1 MKSKKISKLFY
12 LSFILIFWILIFTLT
27 CKNPSGPGIDF
38 NLRNWYIMQG
48 MAKGPGFT
56 NNITYGDSNIINPS
70 LSVNSNQLFTNQ
82 GKTYYRIP
90 ALLTLLNGDILAFA
104 DKRTGGAGDLPN
116 QIEVYVRKST
126 NNGTNFNAEKRITP
140 QSTSKRDGH
149 GDTAVVL
156 DKKTGHILALVAAG
170 QGFVQSTPHDPIR
183 IKVIRSK
190 DNGESWSEP
199 IDITSQV
206 YGDGCKDP
214 TRRYWYGAFV
224 SSGNGLQMRNGRIMF
239 IINVRESSSPSATSF
254 RNYALYSDDGGYKW
268 KVSRGSPKNPKG
280 GNEAKV
286 VELNDGSLLM
296 HIRWTPNRLQSRS
309 YDYGET
315 WTDATVITDLP
326 ASASNGD
333 LIVYTS
339 SKNGYDKDR
348 LITLVDRRPWGNNQ
362 AACSSCKSGGN
373 CTPGYPGC
381 PTFYVSY
388 DEGKTW
394 TNSRRLYTGHAG
406 YSSLAILK
414 DGSIGI
420 LAELG
425 NSWNG
430 PIYFLKTSIEWCNP
444 NDNPC
449 SPTNSSASAKKK

>member
-38 NLRNWYIMQG
+38 NLRNWYMTAI
-48 MAKGPGFT
+48 AAGPGYT
-56 NNITYGDSNIINPS
+56 GNITYGDNTEIKPTDYMSKAKDM
-70 LSVNSNQLFTNQ
+70 LFTNQ
-82 GKTYYRIP
+82 GNIYYRIP
-90 ALLTLLNGDILAFA
+90 ALLTLQNGDILAFA

-116 QIEVYVRKST
+116 QIEVMVRKST

-140 QSTSKRDGH
+140 QSTSKKDGH

-190 DNGESWSEP
+190 DNGENWSEP

-214 TRRYWYGAFV
+214 TRRYWYAAFV
-224 SSGNGLQMRNGRIMF
+224 SSGNGLQLRNGRIMF
-239 IINVRESSSPSATSF
+239 IINVRESSSTSATSF

-309 YDYGET
+309 YDNGET
-315 WTDATVITDLP
+315 WTEATAINGILSSD
-326 ASASNGD
+326 SNGD

-339 SKNGYDKDR
+339 TKNGYDKDR
-348 LITLVDRRPWGNNQ
+348 LITLVDSTVWNGQRN
-362 AACSSCKSGGN
+362 
-373 CTPGYPGC
+373 GYPGN
-381 PTFYVSY
+381 PKFYISY
-388 DEGKTW
+388 DEGYTW
-394 TNSRRLYTGHAG
+394 TNSKELYKGDAG

-430 PIYFLKTSIEWCNP
+430 PIYFLRTSIEWCNS

-449 SPTNSSASAKKK
+449 SPTNTKK

>member
-38 NLRNWYIMQG
+38 NLRSWYIMQG
-48 MAKGPGFT
+48 MAAGPGYT
-56 NNITYGDSNIINPS
+56 GNITYGDNTCIDPTKM
-70 LSVNSNQLFTNQ
+70 LGNSNRLFTNN
-82 GKTYYRIP
+82 GNIHYRIP
-90 ALLTLLNGDILAFA
+90 ALLTLPNGDILAFA

-116 QIEVYVRKST
+116 QIEVMVKKST
-126 NNGTNFNAEKRITP
+126 NNGTNWSAENRITP
-140 QSTSKRDGH
+140 VSTSKKDGH

-156 DKKTGHILALVAAG
+156 DKKTEEVIALVAAG
-170 QGFVQSTPHDPIR
+170 NGFLASTPQDPIR

-190 DNGESWSEP
+190 DGGNTWSAP
-199 IDITSQV
+199 VDITSQV

-239 IINVRESSSPSATSF
+239 VINVRESSQKTAASF
-254 RNYALYSDDGGYKW
+254 RNYVMYSDDGGHKW
-268 KVSRGSPKNPKG
+268 KVSRGSPKNYQG
-280 GNEAKV
+280 GNEAKI
-286 VELNDGSLLM
+286 VELNQDGHLLM
-296 HIRWTPNRLQSRS
+296 NIRPNGPVWRRLLSRS

-315 WTDATVITDLP
+315 WTEAKVQNDLP
-326 ASASNGD
+326 SSGSNGD
-333 LIVYTS
+333 TIYYTS
-339 SKNGYDKDR
+339 TLNGYDKNR
-348 LITLVDRRPWGNNQ
+348 LITLVDARPYRNGNN
-362 AACSSCKSGGN
+362 GG
-373 CTPGYPGC
+373 PGE
-381 PTFYVSY
+381 PTFYISY
-388 DEGKTW
+388 DEGYTW
-394 TNSRRLYTGHAG
+394 TNYKKLYDSNAG

-430 PIYFLKTSIEWCNP
+430 PIYFLRTSIEWCNS

-449 SPTNSSASAKKK
+449 SPTNTKK

>member
-38 NLRNWYIMQG
+38 NLRNWYMTAI
-48 MAKGPGFT
+48 AEGPGYT
-56 NNITYGDSNIINPS
+56 GNITYGDNTEIKPTNYMSRAKNM
-70 LSVNSNQLFTNQ
+70 LFTNQ
-82 GKTYYRIP
+82 GNIHYRIP
-90 ALLTLLNGDILAFA
+90 ALLTLQNGDILAFA

-140 QSTSKRDGH
+140 QSTSKKDGH

-239 IINVRESSSPSATSF
+239 IINVRESSSTSATSF

-315 WTDATVITDLP
+315 WTEATVIGSLP
-326 ASASNGD
+326 ASSSNGD

-339 SKNGYDKDR
+339 TKNGYDKDR
-348 LITLVDRRPWGNNQ
+348 LITLVDSTVWNGQRN
-362 AACSSCKSGGN
+362 
-373 CTPGYPGC
+373 GYPGK
-381 PTFYVSY
+381 PKFYISY
-388 DEGKTW
+388 DEGYTW
-394 TNSRRLYTGHAG
+394 SNSKCMYSYNAG

-449 SPTNSSASAKKK
+449 SPIKK

>member
-1 MKSKKISKLFY
+1 LKWRKKTEPKEY
-12 LSFILIFWILIFTLT
+12 E
-27 CKNPSGPGIDF
+27 K
-38 NLRNWYIMQG
+38 
-48 MAKGPGFT
+48 A
-56 NNITYGDSNIINPS
+56 
-70 LSVNSNQLFTNQ
+70 
-82 GKTYYRIP
+82 
-90 ALLTLLNGDILAFA
+90 
-104 DKRTGGAGDLPN
+104 KRTYLEEMENVTINVTKYYFDAIAAQSN
-116 QIEVYVRKST
+116 YT
-126 NNGTNFNAEKRITP
+126 
-140 QSTSKRDGH
+140 QSTSKKDGH

-170 QGFVQSTPHDPIR
+170 QGFVQSTPHDLIR

-214 TRRYWYGAFV
+214 TRRYWYAAFV
-224 SSGNGLQMRNGRIMF
+224 TSGNGLQMRNGRIMF
-239 IINVRESSSPSATSF
+239 IINVRESSSTSATSF

-286 VELNDGSLLM
+286 VELNQDGHLLM
-296 HIRWTPNRLQSRS
+296 NIRPNGPIWKRYLSRS

-315 WTDATVITDLP
+315 WTEAKVQNDLP
-326 ASASNGD
+326 SSGSNGD
-333 LIVYTS
+333 TIYYTS
-339 SKNGYDKDR
+339 ILNGYDKNR
-348 LITLVDRRPWGNNQ
+348 LITLVDARPY
-362 AACSSCKSGGN
+362 SSGANEG
-373 CTPGYPGC
+373 PGL
-381 PTFYVSY
+381 PTFYISY
-388 DEGKTW
+388 DEGYTW
-394 TNSRRLYTGHAG
+394 TNSKKLYANHAG

-430 PIYFLKTSIEWCNP
+430 PIYFLKTSIEWCNS

-449 SPTNSSASAKKK
+449 SPNVSSKK

>member
-12 LSFILIFWILIFTLT
+12 LSFILIFCILIFTLT

-38 NLRNWYIMQG
+38 NLRNWYIMSG

-56 NNITYGDSNIINPS
+56 NNITYGDSNIISPS
-70 LSVNSNQLFTNQ
+70 NYFAASNQLFSNR
-82 GKTYYRIP
+82 TYNYRIP
-90 ALLTLLNGDILAFA
+90 ELLALPNGDLLAFA
-104 DKRTGGAGDLPN
+104 DKRAVGAGDLPN

-126 NNGTNFNAEKRITP
+126 NNGTNWGPEKRITP
-140 QSTSKRDGH
+140 VSTSKKDGH
-149 GDTAVVL
+149 GDTAAVL
-156 DKKTGHILALVAAG
+156 DRKTGDIIAVVAFG
-170 QGFVQSTPHDPIR
+170 QGFLNSTPQDPIR
-183 IKVIRSK
+183 IRTIRSR
-190 DNGESWSEP
+190 DNGNTWEAP
-199 IDITSQV
+199 IDITSQI

-214 TRRYWYGAFV
+214 TRKTWYAAFV

-239 IINVRESSSPSATSF
+239 IINVRESSSTSATSF

-268 KVSRGSPKNPKG
+268 KVSRGSPKNPRG

-286 VELNDGSLLM
+286 VELNQDGHLLM
-296 HIRWTPNRLQSRS
+296 NIRPNGPIWKRYLSRS

-315 WTDATVITDLP
+315 WTDAKVQNDLP
-326 ASASNGD
+326 SSGSNGD
-333 LIVYTS
+333 TIYYTS
-339 SKNGYDKDR
+339 TLNGYDKNR
-348 LITLVDRRPWGNNQ
+348 LITLVDSTVWNGQRN
-362 AACSSCKSGGN
+362 
-373 CTPGYPGC
+373 GYPGN
-381 PTFYVSY
+381 PKFYISY
-388 DEGKTW
+388 DEGYTW
-394 TNSRRLYTGHAG
+394 TNSKELYQGDAG

-430 PIYFLKTSIEWCNP
+430 PIYFLRTSIEWCNS

-449 SPTNSSASAKKK
+449 SPTNTKK

>member
-38 NLRNWYIMQG
+38 NLRNWYIMSG
-48 MAKGPGFT
+48 MAAGPGFT
-56 NNITYGDSNIINPS
+56 NNITYGNSNIIDPS
-70 LSVNSNQLFTNQ
+70 SSANSNKLFTDD

-90 ALLTLLNGDILAFA
+90 ELLALPNGDLLAFA
-104 DKRTGGAGDLPN
+104 DKRAVGAGDLPN
-116 QIEVYVRKST
+116 QIEVYVRKSID
-126 NNGTNFNAEKRITP
+126 NGTNWGPEKRITP
-140 QSTSKRDGH
+140 VSTSKKDGH
-149 GDTAVVL
+149 GDTAAVL
-156 DKKTGHILALVAAG
+156 DRKTGDIIAVVAFG
-170 QGFVQSTPHDPIR
+170 QGFLNSTPQDPIR
-183 IKVIRSK
+183 IRTIRSR
-190 DNGESWSEP
+190 DNGETWEAP

-214 TRRYWYGAFV
+214 TRRYWYAAFV
-224 SSGNGLQMRNGRIMF
+224 SSGNGLQLRNGRIMF
-239 IINVRESSSPSATSF
+239 IINVRESSSTSATSF

-268 KVSRGSPKNPKG
+268 RVSRGSPKNPRG

-315 WTDATVITDLP
+315 WTEATVITSLQ
-326 ASASNGD
+326 ASSSNGD

-339 SKNGYDKDR
+339 TKNGYDKDR
-348 LITLVDRRPWGNNQ
+348 LITLVDSRPWNGQ
-362 AACSSCKSGGN
+362 RS
-373 CTPGYPGC
+373 GYPGN
-381 PTFYVSY
+381 PTFYISY
-388 DEGKTW
+388 DEGYTW
-394 TNSRRLYTGHAG
+394 TNYKKLYEGDAG

-430 PIYFLKTSIEWCNP
+430 PIYFLRTSIEWCNS

-449 SPTNSSASAKKK
+449 SPTNTKK

>member
-38 NLRNWYIMQG
+38 NLRNWYMT
-48 MAKGPGFT
+48 ASAAGPGYT
-56 NNITYGDSNIINPS
+56 GNITYGDNTEINPT
-70 LSVNSNQLFTNQ
+70 NYMKQAKDMLFTNQ
-82 GKTYYRIP
+82 VKIHYRIP
-90 ALLTLLNGDILAFA
+90 ALLTLPNGDILAFA
-104 DKRTGGAGDLPN
+104 DKRYNGAGDLPN

-126 NNGTNFNAEKRITP
+126 NNGTNFNAEKKITP
-140 QSTSKRDGH
+140 QSTSKKDGH

-214 TRRYWYGAFV
+214 TRRYWYAAFV

-239 IINVRESSSPSATSF
+239 IINVRESSSTSATSF

-268 KVSRGSPKNPKG
+268 KVSRGSPKNPRG
-280 GNEAKV
+280 GNEAKI
-286 VELNDGSLLM
+286 VELNQDGHLLM
-296 HIRWTPNRLQSRS
+296 NIRPNGAPWVRYLARS

-315 WTDATVITDLP
+315 WTEAKPQYDLP
-326 ASASNGD
+326 SSGSNGD
-333 LIVYTS
+333 TIYYTS
-339 SKNGYDKDR
+339 TLNGYDKNR
-348 LITLVDRRPWGNNQ
+348 LITLVDARPY
-362 AACSSCKSGGN
+362 SSGANGG
-373 CTPGYPGC
+373 PGL
-381 PTFYVSY
+381 PTFYISY
-388 DEGKTW
+388 DEGYTW
-394 TNSRRLYTGHAG
+394 SNSKRMYDRNAG

-425 NSWNG
+425 NSWDG

-449 SPTNSSASAKKK
+449 SPNVSAKK